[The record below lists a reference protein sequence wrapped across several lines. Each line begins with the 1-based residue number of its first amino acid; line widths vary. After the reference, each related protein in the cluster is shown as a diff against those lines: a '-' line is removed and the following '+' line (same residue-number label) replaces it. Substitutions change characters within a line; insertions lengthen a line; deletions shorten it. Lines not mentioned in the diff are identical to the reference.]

1 MNISKILKVIGAVV
15 AIAGA
20 VAAVYFLIQ
29 KLTDKKEPEYFNDDD
44 FFECSNDLEIIE
56 VEDEKKEEEKEEPV
70 KEAAAPKKKKT
81 AKKAD
86 K

>member
-70 KEAAAPKKKKT
+70 KEAAAPKKKKA